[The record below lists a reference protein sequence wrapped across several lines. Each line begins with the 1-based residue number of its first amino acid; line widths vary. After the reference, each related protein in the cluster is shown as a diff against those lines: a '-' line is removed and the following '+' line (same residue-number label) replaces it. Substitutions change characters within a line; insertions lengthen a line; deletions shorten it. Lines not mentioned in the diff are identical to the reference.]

1 MRPKSEGSER
11 LRADWSSPSE
21 IHRGHSFC
29 RRVKVNWVTSKPALG
44 QHVVKSRVKFADPF
58 RRKTKSALPIENARK
73 ERERESHTQIICR
86 VLIPSTKVVGR
97 MRSHKS
103 PDADPISFLVL
114 FFLLPFRRRRHQD
127 KFQLFH
133 SATRRFF
140 YLPPL
145 LFRKPPKNA
154 SVTIVT
160 AAPSFLLPDT
170 PLSSQQHQRITK
182 RERKDEAEQ

>member
-1 MRPKSEGSER
+1 M
-11 LRADWSSPSE
+11 
-21 IHRGHSFC
+21 
-29 RRVKVNWVTSKPALG
+29 TSKPALG

-73 ERERESHTQIICR
+73 ERESHTQIICR

>member
-73 ERERESHTQIICR
+73 ERESHTQIICR